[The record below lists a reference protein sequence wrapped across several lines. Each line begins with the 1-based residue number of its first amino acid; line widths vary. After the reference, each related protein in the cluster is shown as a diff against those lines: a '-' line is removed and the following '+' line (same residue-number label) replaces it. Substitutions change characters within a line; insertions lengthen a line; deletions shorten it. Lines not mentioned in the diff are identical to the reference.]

1 MFLAMVP
8 SRAALAV
15 CLNGHPSVEQE
26 YRQSSIVFV
35 GRVTAARAIPE
46 TKSSYEGT
54 RYSIRVGEI
63 FRGRPRRT
71 ITVFS
76 ENSSGR
82 FPMEIGVEYL
92 LFLSLRAGGPPMVD
106 SCGNSGSVS
115 EAAPALDT
123 VKHLVRQPR

>member
-1 MFLAMVP
+1 MSLSKSAP
-8 SRAALAV
+8 SRII
-15 CLNGHPSVEQE
+15 
-26 YRQSSIVFV
+26 R
-35 GRVTAARAIPE
+35 ARSIPE

-71 ITVFS
+71 IAVFS
-76 ENSSGR
+76 ENTSGR

-92 LFLSLRAGGPPMVD
+92 VFLSLRAGEPAMVD

-115 EAAPALDT
+115 DAVSALDT
-123 VKHLVRQPR
+123 VKHLVKQQPR